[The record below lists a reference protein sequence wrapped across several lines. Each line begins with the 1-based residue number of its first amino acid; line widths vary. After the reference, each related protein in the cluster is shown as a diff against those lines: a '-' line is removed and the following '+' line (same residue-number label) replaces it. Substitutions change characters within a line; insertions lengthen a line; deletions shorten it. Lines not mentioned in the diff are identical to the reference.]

1 MSRVGKKP
9 IIIPGGVKADLKE
22 KRLLITGPK
31 GELGFEVPSSIN
43 TEIKEDKILFSPD
56 FKAEGRKLTPGQKKK
71 INALWGMA
79 RNHTANLIQ
88 GVVSGYEKALEFEGL
103 GYKVQ
108 VENNDLVLYV
118 GFSHA
123 LRVNKIPGID
133 FSVEKNVI
141 RVSGIDKQLVG
152 QTASKIRKLRIP
164 DAYKGKG
171 IRYFGEILK
180 KKAGKKAAATTT
192 K

>member
-31 GELGFEVPSSIN
+31 GELSFEVPSSIN

-56 FKAEGRKLTPGQKKK
+56 FKAEGRKLTSGQKKK

>member
-9 IIIPGGVKADLKE
+9 IIIPAGVKADLKE
-22 KRLLITGPK
+22 KKLLIAGPK
-31 GELGFEVPSSIN
+31 GELSFEVPEKIN
-43 TEIKEDKILFSPD
+43 IEIKEDKILFSPN
-56 FKAEGRKLTPGQKKK
+56 FEAEGRKLTPGQKKK
-71 INALWGMA
+71 INALWGLA
-79 RNHTANLIQ
+79 RNLTANLIQ
-88 GVVSGYEKALEFEGL
+88 GVVKGYEKALEFEGL

-108 VENNDLVLYV
+108 AEKGGLVLYV

-123 LRVNKIPGID
+123 LRVDKIPGID

-141 RVSGIDKQLVG
+141 RIAGIDKQLVG

-180 KKAGKKAAATTT
+180 KKAGKKATTTT